1 MFACRI
7 HVVLTYKY
15 SIIWVNTNLTCLL
28 NGVRSLNFNMIYLLN
43 GLVMSTRLTNYIK
56 VKKKGINQI
65 NLNYEKPKNK

>member
-15 SIIWVNTNLTCLL
+15 STIWINTNPTCLL

-43 GLVMSTRLTNYIK
+43 GLIMSTRLTNYIK